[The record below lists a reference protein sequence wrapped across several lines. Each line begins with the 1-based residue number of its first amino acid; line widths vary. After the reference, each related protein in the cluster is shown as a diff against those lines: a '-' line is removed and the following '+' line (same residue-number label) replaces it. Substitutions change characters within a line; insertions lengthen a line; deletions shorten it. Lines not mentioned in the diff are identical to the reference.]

1 MATNLVT
8 ALGASDIDTKQLVTD
23 LVAAVREP
31 RQQQIDKAKEKAE
44 VAISSVAL
52 LKSALSTLQTA
63 AEDLGSVGRLNQL
76 AISNTDP
83 TTATLTSGG
92 TGVAIAGNHSLTVQ
106 QLAQP
111 QRMTSGGFA
120 ASSDVIDASDFTI
133 DLTIDG
139 TTETINISG
148 GTTVGGV
155 VAAINAAGT
164 GVTARLVNTGSGAT
178 PYQIVLQ
185 GESGA
190 DNAYTVVSSSAGLS
204 FPTTLQAAQ
213 DAEFMLDGIAMTRS
227 SNTVTDALDGVTLTL
242 NRVNATTTNLGVSYD
257 TAGISASVERFVEA
271 YNLVNDFIT
280 RATGLPSADDELAG
294 TLQGSTVTRSL
305 KNQLRNLL
313 GSATSATDTSTT
325 RWAELGV
332 EFDRSGTL
340 TLDKQRFTSVFEAN
354 PTDAIKAMSN
364 NAAKP
369 YLFSGAASGL
379 AGDLAI
385 TVYGMV
391 RSTGTLSD
399 IDQSFKGQLS
409 RTDDLQ
415 VKLDADI
422 ERLTERYERQ
432 FSALDTMLSRF
443 KSTSQSLDSALSYLT
458 KKD

>member
-1 MATNLVT
+1 MATNFVT

-120 ASSDVIDASDFTI
+120 TSTEVVDASAFTI
-133 DLTIDG
+133 DITLDG

-148 GTTVGGV
+148 GTNVGGV
-155 VAAINAAGT
+155 VAAINSAGT

-213 DAEFMLDGIAMTRS
+213 DAEFTLDGIAMTRS
-227 SNTVTDALDGVTLTL
+227 SNTVTDALDGATLTL

-257 TAGISASVERFVEA
+257 TAGITAGVERFVEA

-294 TLQGSTVTRSL
+294 SLQGSTVTRSL
-305 KNQLRNLL
+305 RNQLRNLM
-313 GSATSATDTSTT
+313 GSATTASGTGTT

-340 TLDKQRFTSVFEAN
+340 TLDTSRFTTVFEAD
-354 PTDAIKAMSN
+354 PADAIKAMSN
-364 NAAKP
+364 NLTRP
-369 YLFSGAASGL
+369 NLFSGASSGL

-385 TVYGMV
+385 STYGMV
-391 RSTGTLSD
+391 RSTGALAD
-399 IDQSFKGQLS
+399 IDRSYQTTLATMTEKQ
-409 RTDDLQ
+409 T
-415 VKLDADI
+415 KLDRDI
-422 ERLTERYERQ
+422 ERLTARYERQ
-432 FSALDTMLSRF
+432 FSAMDAILSRF
-443 KSTSQSLDSALSYLT
+443 KATSKSLESSLDFNN
-458 KKD
+458 KD

>member
-1 MATNLVT
+1 MATNFVT

-120 ASSDVIDASDFTI
+120 TSTAVVDASAFTI
-133 DLTIDG
+133 DITVDG

-155 VAAINAAGT
+155 VAAINSAGT

-185 GESGA
+185 GESGE

-213 DAEFMLDGIAMTRS
+213 DAEFTLDGIAMTRS
-227 SNTVTDALDGVTLTL
+227 SNTVTDALDGATLTL

-257 TAGISASVERFVEA
+257 TAGITASVERFVEA

-294 TLQGSTVTRSL
+294 TLQGSTV
-305 KNQLRNLL
+305 
-313 GSATSATDTSTT
+313 
-325 RWAELGV
+325 
-332 EFDRSGTL
+332 
-340 TLDKQRFTSVFEAN
+340 
-354 PTDAIKAMSN
+354 
-364 NAAKP
+364 
-369 YLFSGAASGL
+369 
-379 AGDLAI
+379 
-385 TVYGMV
+385 
-391 RSTGTLSD
+391 
-399 IDQSFKGQLS
+399 
-409 RTDDLQ
+409 
-415 VKLDADI
+415 
-422 ERLTERYERQ
+422 
-432 FSALDTMLSRF
+432 
-443 KSTSQSLDSALSYLT
+443 
-458 KKD
+458 

>member
-120 ASSDVIDASDFTI
+120 TSTEVVDASAFTI
-133 DLTIDG
+133 DITVDG

-155 VAAINAAGT
+155 VTAINSAGT

-204 FPTTLQAAQ
+204 FPTTL
-213 DAEFMLDGIAMTRS
+213 
-227 SNTVTDALDGVTLTL
+227 
-242 NRVNATTTNLGVSYD
+242 
-257 TAGISASVERFVEA
+257 
-271 YNLVNDFIT
+271 
-280 RATGLPSADDELAG
+280 
-294 TLQGSTVTRSL
+294 
-305 KNQLRNLL
+305 
-313 GSATSATDTSTT
+313 
-325 RWAELGV
+325 
-332 EFDRSGTL
+332 
-340 TLDKQRFTSVFEAN
+340 
-354 PTDAIKAMSN
+354 
-364 NAAKP
+364 
-369 YLFSGAASGL
+369 
-379 AGDLAI
+379 
-385 TVYGMV
+385 
-391 RSTGTLSD
+391 
-399 IDQSFKGQLS
+399 
-409 RTDDLQ
+409 
-415 VKLDADI
+415 
-422 ERLTERYERQ
+422 
-432 FSALDTMLSRF
+432 
-443 KSTSQSLDSALSYLT
+443 
-458 KKD
+458 